1 MHEERFKDMDV
12 IFCGHSLGGAVASIA
27 SIRLK
32 VEKARY
38 KLKGSVKCITFGAP
52 LFGDEQLRKSIN
64 CRNMHHF
71 VSNNDPIPNL
81 LSYAQSISSF
91 VLGLDAQIAALTHH
105 FSTAEGASY
114 HQQNTENLLH
124 EKLEYLKIFSELAPI
139 FSSVIEAAAVFY
151 PGVTLINEIKKMI
164 SIVND
169 MKSSTTTKQNVYVPI
184 GNFYFLD
191 DKSHS
196 NKVFQCSDFHGIQQH
211 TENHFKSHSEDIRSD
226 VHALSN
232 YTNLLRTSSQPKIP
246 FGKYIDYV
254 DSATHIEFFIPSF
267 RDVRFSQPFAPVI
280 HSVELVKVENRGTS
294 ILRLSF
300 TGVHL
305 LEIVLEQCQFH
316 FNFPFASN
324 KDNTTV
330 KKVFMGENIQRL
342 VLEDTCQ
349 ENIAISDHGINLIF
363 VTQFG
368 KCEKILRR
376 EDMRNLVIQNVKQIA
391 NHDSVSLVVRRAI
404 QRGLALTKIRMDAG
418 CGSSDRMMQEIK
430 ELGDIALGSEAMK
443 KVRTMFDDS
452 VKDFH
457 FILSNEEAFG
467 KVKEFCEKIEN
478 YLRSPMKI
486 QAKWSVL
493 QKIVFGLTVTVGTA
507 AVGYLAGPA
516 LVMIGIVNS
525 ISGTAVVSGG
535 LLGGLT
541 AGASANALMQETFT
555 DSAYE
560 NALKWINQ
568 QLLEAKKKYLD
579 GEQLKIIDLQ
589 DDGTIYS
596 QEKILML
603 LTDGDNKTFPDTDAL
618 SRCTQTTKDIV
629 CNRIKVVKKI
639 HNIRAIFSQQCFIG
653 LVGLQDAGKTTLLRK
668 IWGVGGK
675 TGLFIHTDAPLL
687 YEVTPKLLVVDFPG
701 SNSLDYHAKTFS
713 ICGAINNMV
722 IVVIPFSGD
731 ISKVISDEVQNV
743 FSVMRGSDSTKVI
756 LCINKCGLYL
766 KRLKEEL
773 KAEEAPVEYLK
784 NRFVNKLNEH
794 CEDTGTGIAIKHE
807 DILFTDWEIE
817 DGDKD
822 EAKKFGIV
830 GVEVVK
836 DRIMEYLVNY
846 GIYKEEGEDELR
858 KCISTLRV

>member
-1 MHEERFKDMDV
+1 MDV

-52 LFGDEQLRKSIN
+52 LFGDEEVMKSID
-64 CRNMHHF
+64 CRDMHHF
-71 VSNNDPIPNL
+71 VCNNDPIPNI
-81 LSYAQSISSF
+81 LSYAQSISSL
-91 VLGLDAQIAALTHH
+91 VLGLDTQIASLTHH
-105 FSTAEGASY
+105 FSTGEWASY
-114 HQQNTENLLH
+114 DQQYTEKLRDR
-124 EKLEYLKIFSELAPI
+124 KLEYLEIFSVLGPI
-139 FSSVIEAAAVFY
+139 VRSVLEVGALFY
-151 PGVTLINEIKKMI
+151 PKVTWVNEIKKMI

-169 MKSSTTTKQNVYVPI
+169 MKSSTTRKQNVYLPI

-196 NKVFQCSDFHGIQQH
+196 NKVFQCNDIDGIQQH
-211 TENHFKSHSEDIRSD
+211 MEKHFKSYLEGISSD

-246 FGKYIDYV
+246 FGEYIDCV
-254 DSATHIEFFIPSF
+254 DSATHLGFP
-267 RDVRFSQPFAPVI
+267 QPFAPVI

-349 ENIAISDHGINLIF
+349 ENIAISDHGTNLIF

-368 KCEKILRR
+368 KCEKILGR
-376 EDMRNLVIQNVKQIA
+376 EDTRNLVIQSVTQIA
-391 NHDSVSLVVRRAI
+391 KHDSVSLVVRRAI
-404 QRGLALTKIRMDAG
+404 QRGLALTKIRMDTG
-418 CGSSDRMMQEIK
+418 CGSSDRLMQEIK
-430 ELGDIALGSEAMK
+430 ELGDIALGSKAMK

-478 YLRSPMKI
+478 YLRSPMEI
-486 QAKWSVL
+486 RAEMSVL
-493 QKIVFGLTVTVGTA
+493 QKIVFALTVGAGTA

-516 LVMIGIVNS
+516 LVMIGMGNS
-525 ISGTAVVSGG
+525 ISAVVFGG

-541 AGASANALMQETFT
+541 AGASANVLMQESFT
-555 DSAYE
+555 DSVYE

-568 QLLEAKKKYLD
+568 QLLEAKKEYLD
-579 GEQLKIIDLQ
+579 KKQKLDITDFQ
-589 DDGTIYS
+589 DDGTTYS

-603 LTDGDNKTFPDTDAL
+603 LSEESDNIFCNIGESL
-618 SRCTQTTKDIV
+618 LNQCTEETKEMV
-629 CNRIKVVKKI
+629 RRRIKAVKKI

-675 TGLFIHTDAPLL
+675 TGLFIHTVAPLL

-731 ISKVISDEVQNV
+731 ISKVISDEVHKV

-766 KRLKEEL
+766 KRLMEEL

-784 NRFVNKLNEH
+784 KRFVNKLNEH
-794 CEDTGTGIAIKHE
+794 YEDTGKGIAIKHE

-836 DRIMEYLVNY
+836 DRIREYLVNY
-846 GIYKEEGEDELR
+846 GIYKEEEDDELK